1 MKEEAVLILVV
12 GLLIALIIG
21 ICLYYRTKLA
31 EEKRKQMLDPV
42 SGLLT
47 QEYLRTHV
55 LRTMDDRNR
64 LLYYVV
70 YFHFSMNH
78 IERLGGEEKARAF
91 IQFTVALL
99 RQQITEADTL
109 LRAGYVDLIVV
120 KQAETIQDIK
130 QWTQT
135 MIETIRTFSY
145 AGGSLQARDAAAG
158 IYVLA
163 SHEVTYSAIMYH
175 ARQCAYVACQQ
186 EIPYRICGSKH
197 CLRCQEDRSL
207 LYAFAHGLEKGE
219 FKIYIQPFVQA
230 QTAVMVGG
238 EVLSRWFH
246 PERGLGNSR
255 YLRRLWHRFFFVSRF
270 AGLSHGRP

>member
-78 IERLGGEEKARAF
+78 IERLGGEEKTRAF

-109 LRAGYVDLIVV
+109 LRAGYGDLIVV

-130 QWTQT
+130 QWTQI

-145 AGGSLQARDAAAG
+145 AGGRQSAG
-158 IYVLA
+158 KG
-163 SHEVTYSAIMYH
+163 
-175 ARQCAYVACQQ
+175 
-186 EIPYRICGSKH
+186 CGGRH
-197 CLRCQEDRSL
+197 LC
-207 LYAFAHGLEKGE
+207 
-219 FKIYIQPFVQA
+219 
-230 QTAVMVGG
+230 
-238 EVLSRWFH
+238 
-246 PERGLGNSR
+246 
-255 YLRRLWHRFFFVSRF
+255 VSV
-270 AGLSHGRP
+270 S